1 VNLLTSHSAKGL
13 EWPVVIALGLW
24 RKISSKE
31 DAGLRLVRDEAGRM
45 RVYFDGASLSD
56 ETKESRTREQWRELT
71 RLLYVTLTRP
81 RQRLVLPWAQ
91 GFGLGQKG
99 GGKSFAELWGDD
111 AGLARLPEVAET
123 LEAGVRVGG
132 QAGEDMQAEV
142 ATVVMSDD
150 AMMPGDVVIA
160 DVSVEETA
168 VLVAPVPKRVLPH
181 QLAEHVADRVRGMR
195 HESSGEMVASAR
207 SDGDEAIDYGLWWHE
222 TMEFMPWGGA
232 PETVAAHTAKALKAA
247 EAAGFAERGAKEL
260 ALLLAGAVWA
270 ELNDAKWTRQAELAV
285 FAPLESDAWMDGVI
299 DFVLHDPVA
308 NVVWVL
314 DWKTNRRR
322 AQERSEEML
331 ARLREEYRPQLGAY
345 GRAVRGFFPGCAVTL
360 LVYASGLGEWIEVAA
375 D

>member
-1 VNLLTSHSAKGL
+1 
-13 EWPVVIALGLW
+13 
-24 RKISSKE
+24 
-31 DAGLRLVRDEAGRM
+31 
-45 RVYFDGASLSD
+45 
-56 ETKESRTREQWRELT
+56 
-71 RLLYVTLTRP
+71 LLYVTLTRP

-168 VLVAPVPKRVLPH
+168 VLVAPMPKRVLPH

-195 HESSGEMVASAR
+195 HESSEEMVASAR